1 LNKKKTIDQ
10 DYTMSKKLKITQV
23 RSTIKRLENQKR
35 TIRAL
40 GIKRLNQTVI
50 HGDTPTI
57 RGMVNTVSHLV
68 IVEPFEE

>member
-1 LNKKKTIDQ
+1 
-10 DYTMSKKLKITQV
+10 MSKKLKITQV

-40 GIKRLNQTVI
+40 GIKRLNETVI
-50 HGDTPTI
+50 HDDTPTI

-68 IVEPFEE
+68 VVEPFEE